1 MRRYGLIGRK
11 LDHSFSKSYF
21 MHKFVNEKIDAMYE
35 LYPLEEISDFKNLIN
50 SDQRIC
56 GLNVTIPYKQSII
69 PYLDKLSEEVV
80 NIGAVNCI
88 AIRNGVLYG
97 YNTDIEGIAATLNT
111 LNITPNTQALVLGTG
126 GAAQAVCYVLKQR
139 GIGYMSVSRSS
150 NRAEMTYDTL
160 PKQIIES
167 HKLIINTTPLG
178 MFPDIDSAPDIDYS
192 AIGAEHRIFDLVYNP
207 SPTRFMELCR
217 AKGATTIG
225 GSLMLETQAEAS
237 WRIWQQ

>member
-1 MRRYGLIGRK
+1 M
-11 LDHSFSKSYF
+11 
-21 MHKFVNEKIDAMYE
+21 
-35 LYPLEEISDFKNLIN
+35 
-50 SDQRIC
+50 
-56 GLNVTIPYKQSII
+56 SI
-69 PYLDKLSEEVV
+69 
-80 NIGAVNCI
+80 
-88 AIRNGVLYG
+88 
-97 YNTDIEGIAATLNT
+97 
-111 LNITPNTQALVLGTG
+111 
-126 GAAQAVCYVLKQR
+126 
-139 GIGYMSVSRSS
+139 SRSS